1 MKRRSSIALLL
12 TFSAATAAQA
22 QIHKFDFG
30 PGELAPG
37 YTRVLPETVYSN
49 GSGYGFLPGA
59 SLAGATH
66 GTDALKDDFITSSQ
80 PFYFSVDLPEGDYDV
95 KVTLGDRE
103 GSSDQTIRA
112 ECRRLMTYR
121 EVTKPGEIR
130 DVWFTV
136 HIRRPEIS
144 SGPERVA
151 LKPRELNY
159 FHWDR
164 QLTLEFNG
172 PSPKIAAI
180 EIQPA
185 DHPIRVFVA
194 GDSTVVDQATEPY
207 AGWAQMLPHFFAPRK
222 VSVANYAES
231 GETLSTFLA
240 GRRLEKILSQMRAG
254 DYLFIE
260 FGHNDQKQKGEGIG
274 PFTSYKRD
282 LKRFVDEARQKGG
295 IPVIFTSI
303 QRRNFNAENRI
314 NETLGDYP
322 EACRQVAAE
331 ENAPLID
338 LNRMTKTLYEAWGPE
353 NSKQAFAHNPAIDNT
368 HTNPFGAW
376 EITKCAVSELK
387 EKIPELG
394 KLVVNFDGFDPTK
407 PDPVETFYWPPGPG
421 ASGVKPDGN

>member
-1 MKRRSSIALLL
+1 MKRRASIAPLA
-12 TFSAATAAQA
+12 FFAFATSAQA
-22 QIHKFDFG
+22 QVRQFDFG
-30 PGELAPG
+30 PGELASG
-37 YTRVLPETVYSN
+37 YTRILPESVYSIE
-49 GSGYGFLPGA
+49 SGFGFLPGA
-59 SLAGATH
+59 ALSGATH
-66 GTDALKDDFITSSQ
+66 GTDALNDDFITSDR

-103 GSSDQTIRA
+103 GPSDQTLRA
-112 ECRRLMTYR
+112 ECRRLMVYR
-121 EVTKPGEIR
+121 EVTKPGELK

-136 HIRRPEIS
+136 HIRTPEIAG
-144 SGPERVA
+144 GPERVA
-151 LKPRELNY
+151 LKPREHGY
-159 FHWDR
+159 FHWDH

-172 PSPKIAAI
+172 PNPKITAV

-207 AGWAQMLPHFFAPRK
+207 AGWAQMLPWFLLPRK

-231 GETLSTFLA
+231 GETLSSFLG
-240 GRRLEKILSQMRAG
+240 GRRLEKILSLMRPG

-260 FGHNDQKQKGEGIG
+260 FGHNDQKQKGEGVG

-282 LKRFVDEARQKGG
+282 LKHFVTAARSKGG

-322 EACRQVAAE
+322 EACRQVAKE
-331 ENAPLID
+331 EKVPLID

-353 NSKQAFAHNPAIDNT
+353 TSTRAFAHNPAIDNT
-368 HTNPFGAW
+368 HPNPFGAW
-376 EITKCAVSELK
+376 EIAKCAVSELR
-387 EKIPELG
+387 EKVPALA
-394 KLVVNFDGFDPTK
+394 KLVVHFDGFDPAK
-407 PDPVETFYWPPGPG
+407 PDAAESFYWPPSP
-421 ASGVKPDGN
+421 SSSSI